1 LQRLAR
7 KFIFDFFA
15 YFCYTHFSV
24 NQNGFKKER
33 PRSTLGQIGSYL
45 TIGLELAL
53 FLLAFIFIGRYLDS
67 RLGTEPWLLLAGALL
82 GFLAGFY
89 NLIKTLSRLS
99 ESEKKK
105 KERHS

>member
-1 LQRLAR
+1 M
-7 KFIFDFFA
+7 DP
-15 YFCYTHFSV
+15 
-24 NQNGFKKER
+24 NGFKKER
-33 PRSTLGQIGSYL
+33 PRSTLGQIGPYL

-67 RLGTEPWLLLAGALL
+67 RLGTEPWLLLTGALL